1 MPPVTQ
7 ERPTAEGMTRD
18 EAMRRAA
25 ELLVEVRTPRG
36 GDPDAEAYGVP
47 LRIVTG
53 PLPSY

>member
-7 ERPTAEGMTRD
+7 DRTTAGVMSRE

-36 GDPDAEAYGVP
+36 GDPDAEAYGLP